1 MSGELTVAERRYL
14 KAAWYLSHDGAATV
28 GRTAKRLG
36 VSHAAASTTLNQ
48 LLEHGLLERG
58 DGRELV
64 LTDAGE
70 RVALLLVRRHRLL
83 ETFLAQVLDLSWDE
97 VHDEAERLE
106 WFVSDRVEE
115 RIAAVLGDPE
125 RDPHGDPIPPRE
137 GHHEEAGDLPLSQLQ
152 PGASGKIVRVA
163 DDDPALLRYLAGE
176 GLGIGSVV
184 TVERQEPFGG
194 PLRLASAGGAHALG
208 ATAVGAISVSAVS
221 HDGRSQHGG

>member
-14 KAAWYLSHDGAATV
+14 KAAWYLFHDGAATV

-36 VSHAAASTTLNQ
+36 VSHAAASATLSQ

-70 RVALLLVRRHRLL
+70 RVALRLVRRHRLL
-83 ETFLAQVLDLSWDE
+83 ETFLAQVLGLSWDE

-137 GHHEEAGDLPLSQLQ
+137 GHHEEGGDLPLSQLE
-152 PGASGKIVRVA
+152 PGTSGKIVRVA
-163 DDDPALLRYLAGE
+163 DDDPAVLRYLADE
-176 GLGIGSVV
+176 GLGIGSIV
-184 TVERQEPFGG
+184 TVERQDPFGG
-194 PLRLASAGGAHALG
+194 PLWLTSAGGVHALG
-208 ATAVGAISVSAVS
+208 LTAVGAISVTAVP
-221 HDGRSQHGG
+221 HDGRSQHEG